1 VAQREYQRTV
11 PLSFKPKIAGNDS
24 GVFGDARTEIAG
36 GSWHGRGHS
45 WPGMED
51 AISRPAPSRTATS
64 IQHYLR
70 RTFDAGCA
78 ATGIALLAPVFAM
91 IALAIKLDDGGPIF
105 YSQVRVGMG
114 LRRFRLFK
122 FRSMLSNSAGGSLL
136 SAPEDARITRVG
148 RVLRRCKLDEL
159 PQLVNVL
166 KGDMQLVGV
175 RPQVEMFVEFYRDE
189 YAELLQSRPGI
200 TDVSSLI
207 FRDEAKFFL
216 KDSMEKQY
224 VTRILPIKLEMSLKY
239 ARTRTFFSDLEI
251 LIRTVL
257 GLPCPHTAWEGTEFD
272 PATQSLPNF
281 ISKHVS

>member
-1 VAQREYQRTV
+1 MTQRGYQRTV
-11 PLSFKPKIAGNDS
+11 SLLFEPKIAGNVS
-24 GVFGDARTEIAG
+24 GVFVDAPAEIAG
-36 GSWHGRGHS
+36 GRRHGRGHS
-45 WPGMED
+45 WPGEED
-51 AISRPAPSRTATS
+51 AIARPAPSLTATA
-64 IQHYLR
+64 IQHFLQR
-70 RTFDAGCA
+70 AFDAGCA
-78 ATGIALLAPVFAM
+78 TMGIALLAPVFAM
-91 IALAIKLDDGGPIF
+91 IALSIKLDSGGPVF
-105 YSQVRVGMG
+105 YLQVRMGMG
-114 LRRFRLFK
+114 LRKFRLFK
-122 FRSMLSNSAGGSLL
+122 FRSMFSNSAGGSLL
-136 SAPEDARITRVG
+136 TAPEDARITRVG
-148 RVLRRCKLDEL
+148 RLLRRCKVDEL

-175 RPQVEMFVEFYRDE
+175 RPQVEMFVDFYRAE
-189 YAELLQSRPGI
+189 YAELLQTRPGI

-251 LIRTVL
+251 LFRTVL

-272 PATQSLPNF
+272 PATQSLSNF